1 MRVTLDFSIFILDG
15 AAFGMATHQLDLARM
30 PGIGEQIPWPGVELP
45 DVDVL
50 EGYPL
55 VVDAL
60 PASAHG
66 MIAMA
71 RDVVVA
77 SIADAWRLVSILE
90 NAGVFCDVW
99 GWTKYNN
106 SWQKDQG

>member
-1 MRVTLDFSIFILDG
+1 MRVTLDFSIFIRDG
-15 AAFGMATHQLDLARM
+15 AAFGMATHQVDVVRV
-30 PGIGEQIPWPGVELP
+30 PGIGEQIPWSGFELP

-60 PASAHG
+60 QAIDHG

-77 SIADAWRLVSILE
+77 SIPDAWRLVSVLE
-90 NAGVFCDVW
+90 DAGAFCDIW
-99 GWTKYNN
+99 GWTKYKN